1 MQTNRVKKI
10 MRQGG
15 IAIGTYVGGIADPQ
29 IVEIIGHAGFDAAFI
44 DMEHTSFDLRDV
56 QLMVMAAER
65 VGVTPIVRPPGFD
78 PAFLLRLLDMG
89 VQGLQ
94 IPHISDANAARAV
107 VQAVRYPPIGERGIA
122 GATRASN
129 FGAIPLV
136 EHMKQSNDEITIAIM
151 IEDMPA
157 LEQIDEIAQVEGIDI
172 VAIGPSDMSRALGVA
187 GSADHPKLAAAV
199 DRVRAALAKGKG
211 ARLALPSNH
220 AAFMRNPKQLLE
232 LGCGYTNFAPS
243 PEARLLKVMQA
254 QVSEARKL
262 LA

>member
-1 MQTNRVKKI
+1 MQPNRVKKI
-10 MRQGG
+10 LKSGG
-15 IAIGTYVGGIADPQ
+15 IALGTYVGGMADPQ

-44 DMEHTSFDLRDV
+44 DMEHTSFDLSTV

-94 IPHISDANAARAV
+94 VPHITDAAAARAA
-107 VQAVRYPPIGERGIA
+107 VQAVRYPPIGDRGIA

-129 FGAIPLV
+129 FGAIPLPD
-136 EHMKQSNDEITIAIM
+136 HMKQSNDEITLAVM
-151 IEDMPA
+151 IEDMRA
-157 LEQIDEIAQVEGIDI
+157 FEQIEEIAQVEGIDI
-172 VAIGPSDMSRALGVA
+172 IAIGPSDMSRALGVA
-187 GSADHPKLAAAV
+187 GSSDHPKMAAAV

-211 ARLALPSNH
+211 ARLALPTNH
-220 AAFMRNPKQLLE
+220 SAFPRNVRQLAE

-243 PEARLLKVMQA
+243 PEARLLKVMKEQLA
-254 QVSEARKL
+254 AERKG